1 MKRVLSAVRK
11 SWCYS
16 MHPAPMWPINGYYV
30 CPRCQ
35 AKYEVPWEKAEL
47 LTESPQMEVANVR
60 EVLSGAVDV
69 KQAAGIRCTEAVQCR
84 S

>member
-35 AKYEVPWEKAEL
+35 ARHEVPWEKANFG
-47 LTESPQMEVANVR
+47 TEPQLEAAKGR
-60 EVLSGAVDV
+60 EVPSN
-69 KQAAGIRCTEAVQCR
+69 AVQAEQVLQSVAR
-84 S
+84 KPFRVVL